1 MLWLF
6 SLCITSHVAFQV
18 VDRAGEAHQVA
29 GWEAPDGALYFDLVP
44 QVMSLWTKYSFF
56 LRILKYNR

>member
-1 MLWLF
+1 MRFSFRVAHPLIML
-6 SLCITSHVAFQV
+6 SLQV

-44 QVMSLWTKYSFF
+44 QVSSDTKY
-56 LRILKYNR
+56 